1 MKKFPLIGVS
11 GSIDEKEREHFL
23 MRCYARAILSG
34 GAIPMLLSPDMDD
47 EMLASCME
55 KLDGIFL
62 AGGNDVAPEVFGE
75 DPIPEL
81 GEVNPLRDQF
91 EMRLVKKAYE
101 TGMPV
106 LGVCRGIQSM
116 NAALGGTLWQDLP
129 SQYRT
134 GANEKPIAHSQ
145 KRPDYYQSHSVY
157 IMEETKL
164 HSIVKAAS
172 LRVNSFH
179 HQAVKDAADGLVIS
193 AVSTDGVVEAIEC
206 PNHPFFVGVQWHPER
221 YFDRTED
228 ARALFAAF
236 AKAAASYRA

>member
-1 MKKFPLIGVS
+1 MNSFPLIGVS

-34 GAIPMLLSPDMDD
+34 GAIPVLLSPDMDD
-47 EMLASCME
+47 DMLSACMQ
-55 KLDGIFL
+55 KLNGIFL

-101 TGMPV
+101 MGMPV

-116 NAALGGTLWQDLP
+116 NVALGGTLWQDLP

-134 GANEKPIAHSQ
+134 EAGGRPIAHSQ
-145 KRPDYYQSHSVY
+145 KRPDYYQSHTVQVKNGSQ
-157 IMEETKL
+157 L
-164 HSIVKAAS
+164 HSIVGADS

-179 HQAVKDAADGLVIS
+179 HQAVREPAPGMVVS
-193 AVSTDGVVEAIEC
+193 AVSTDGVIEAIEC
-206 PNHPFFVGVQWHPER
+206 PQHPFFVGVQWHPER
-221 YFDRTED
+221 YFEREPD
-228 ARALFAAF
+228 AKALFAAF
-236 AKAAASYRA
+236 AQSAASYRC